1 MSIFMSSDIPV
12 ELPAEPANTA
22 AGVQPAIGEWGEIAL
37 TVMFT
42 VVAVLFASF
51 LAVITGL
58 V

>member
-1 MSIFMSSDIPV
+1 MSIFMSSDIPI

-22 AGVQPAIGEWGEIAL
+22 AEAQPAIGDWGEIAL

-42 VVAVLFASF
+42 VAAVLFVSF